1 MQAAPAMVG
10 VQPHPEFTVAYT
22 DALLAERVARI
33 GDEAVAAARAG
44 LSQPTDE
51 ATVARWLGRVLTFG

>member
-1 MQAAPAMVG
+1 